1 MDGTNHF
8 GEQNL
13 SVFDAFRTKSRLV
26 SCTYYQNASA
36 CWFLPLFSHDAHDLD
51 NVITGFLLKHHLY
64 FHHKGVEDSK
74 LHFTTLEPPKYSNS
88 NSPNLCFCLLK
99 GDKKT
104 FSLVQKIFST
114 NKNVFL
120 SPFNKQKQRF
130 GELEFK
136 YFGGS
141 DVANKLYNA
150 YIIFQN
156 LNKQKREFHSGLTLY
171 VWWKI

>member
-1 MDGTNHF
+1 MI
-8 GEQNL
+8 E
-13 SVFDAFRTKSRLV
+13 
-26 SCTYYQNASA
+26 
-36 CWFLPLFSHDAHDLD
+36 
-51 NVITGFLLKHHLY
+51 
-64 FHHKGVEDSK
+64 
-74 LHFTTLEPPKYSNS
+74 
-88 NSPNLCFCLLK
+88 
-99 GDKKT
+99 
-104 FSLVQKIFST
+104 T

-171 VWWKI
+171 V

>member
-1 MDGTNHF
+1 MKKLIVNSNKICIHIVYYYCANKNYEIKASVF
-8 GEQNL
+8 L
-13 SVFDAFRTKSRLV
+13 SVLHSLKGFHPIIFV
-26 SCTYYQNASA
+26 SNI
-36 CWFLPLFSHDAHDLD
+36 FHNSHLIKKCIH
-51 NVITGFLLKHHLY
+51 NQLKLY
-64 FHHKGVEDSK
+64 SN
-74 LHFTTLEPPKYSNS
+74 LFTTYDPPKYSNY

-141 DVANKLYNA
+141 DVANKLKVYKKVKC
-150 YIIFQN
+150 Y
-156 LNKQKREFHSGLTLY
+156 
-171 VWWKI
+171 